1 MIDTNVIPQV
11 AANVAIVHEQLAPYL
26 PALAV
31 AAGWA
36 GREIANF
43 NRWLASVATFVIA
56 HGGIGKIL
64 MKLIWNPE
72 AGK

>member
-1 MIDTNVIPQV
+1 MIDTNTIPQV
-11 AANVAIVHEQLAPYL
+11 AANVAIVKSQLTPYL

-43 NRWLASVATFVIA
+43 NRWLFNVASFVIA
-56 HGGIGKIL
+56 HGGL
-64 MKLIWNPE
+64 WQLLRKLWNNPNPQ
-72 AGK
+72 